1 MKLFIFIF
9 IVAVLAFLVWLCLQF
24 VSWQVWKPEGYTDTP
39 IIKLNFQQWKD
50 IYLFMPERFE
60 ISHDSIS
67 GILYKRDTATYDANK
82 NYYCI
87 SFGFWDYIQFTH
99 FWKKRVKFWKKR
111 VKLNNKTSETEQMSD
126 FLIDVQR
133 EINRKRREINQDMDQ
148 IQNKIFEDSVKLEDI
163 FSSWKER

>member
-9 IVAVLAFLVWLCLQF
+9 VIAVLAFLGWFIWQFADWKVWR
-24 VSWQVWKPEGYTDTP
+24 PENIVYRKIP

-50 IYLFMPERFE
+50 IYLLMPERFKLL
-60 ISHDSIS
+60 DDNPPC
-67 GILYKRDTATYDANK
+67 ILYKRDIATNDTNK

-87 SFGFWDYIQFTH
+87 SFNFWDYIRFT
-99 FWKKRVKFWKKR
+99 RFWKKR
-111 VKLNNKTSETEQMSD
+111 VKLNKKTSETEQMGD

-148 IQNKIFEDSVKLEDI
+148 MQNKIFEDSVKLEDI
-163 FSSWKER
+163 FSSWKEK

>member
-1 MKLFIFIF
+1 MKLFIFVF
-9 IVAVLAFLVWLCLQF
+9 IISITALIVWFILQF
-24 VSWQVWKPEGYTDTP
+24 ASWQVWKPEGYTSKF

-50 IYLFMPERFE
+50 IYLLMPERFE
-60 ISHDSIS
+60 ISNDSIP
-67 GILYKRDTATYDANK
+67 GILYKRDTATHDVNK

-99 FWKKRVKFWKKR
+99 FWKKK
-111 VKLNNKTSETEQMSD
+111 VKLNKETSETEQMGD

-148 IQNKIFEDSVKLEDI
+148 MQNKIFEDSVKLKDI
-163 FSSWKER
+163 FSSWKEK

>member
-9 IVAVLAFLVWLCLQF
+9 VIVVLAFLGWFLWQF
-24 VSWQVWKPEGYTDTP
+24 ISWQVWKPEGYTSKF

-50 IYLFMPERFE
+50 IYLLMPERFE
-60 ISHDSIS
+60 ISQDSIP
-67 GILYKRDTATYDANK
+67 GILYKRDTATHDVNK

-87 SFGFWDYIQFTH
+87 SFGFWDYTQFT
-99 FWKKRVKFWKKR
+99 RFWKKR
-111 VKLNNKTSETEQMSD
+111 VKLNNKTSETEQMGD

-148 IQNKIFEDSVKLEDI
+148 MQNKIFEDSVKLEDI
-163 FSSWKER
+163 FSSWKEK

>member
-9 IVAVLAFLVWLCLQF
+9 VIAVLAFIVWFILQF
-24 VSWQVWKPEGYTDTP
+24 AGWQLWKPEGYTSKF

-50 IYLFMPERFE
+50 IYLLMPERFE
-60 ISHDSIS
+60 ISNDSIP
-67 GILYKRDTATYDANK
+67 GILYKRDTATYDVNK

-87 SFGFWDYIQFTH
+87 SFDFWDYIQFAY
-99 FWKKRVKFWKKR
+99 FWKKKVKFS
-111 VKLNNKTSETEQMSD
+111 NKASETEQMSD

-148 IQNKIFEDSVKLEDI
+148 MQNKIFEDSVKLEDI
-163 FSSWKER
+163 FSSWKEK

>member
-9 IVAVLAFLVWLCLQF
+9 IVAISAFLVWLVWQF
-24 VSWQVWKPEGYTDTP
+24 VGWRVWKPEGYTDTP
-39 IIKLNFQQWKD
+39 IIRLNFQQWKD
-50 IYLFMPERFE
+50 IYLLMPERFE
-60 ISHDSIS
+60 ILQDSIP
-67 GILYKRDTATYDANK
+67 GILYKRDTTTYDANK

-99 FWKKRVKFWKKR
+99 FWKKRVKFNK
-111 VKLNNKTSETEQMSD
+111 KTSETEQMGD
-126 FLIDVQR
+126 FLTDVQR

-148 IQNKIFEDSVKLEDI
+148 MQNKIFEDSVKLEDI

>member
-9 IVAVLAFLVWLCLQF
+9 IVAISAFLVWLVWKF
-24 VSWQVWKPEGYTDTP
+24 VGWRVWKPEGYTDTP
-39 IIKLNFQQWKD
+39 IIRLNFQQWKD
-50 IYLFMPERFE
+50 IYLLMPERFE
-60 ISHDSIS
+60 ILQDSIS
-67 GILYKRDTATYDANK
+67 GILYKRDTTTYDANK

-99 FWKKRVKFWKKR
+99 FWKKRVKFNK
-111 VKLNNKTSETEQMSD
+111 KTSETEQMGD
-126 FLIDVQR
+126 FLTDVQR

-148 IQNKIFEDSVKLEDI
+148 MQNKIFEDSVKLEDI

>member
-1 MKLFIFIF
+1 MNLFIFIF
-9 IVAVLAFLVWLCLQF
+9 AVATTIFFVWLCLQF
-24 VSWQVWKPEGYTDTP
+24 VSWQVWKPEGYTAKP
-39 IIKLNFQQWKD
+39 IIRLNFQQWKD

-60 ISHDSIS
+60 ISQDSIP
-67 GILYKRDTATYDANK
+67 GILYKRDTATCDANK
-82 NYYCI
+82 NYYCV

-99 FWKKRVKFWKKR
+99 FWRKRVKFNK
-111 VKLNNKTSETEQMSD
+111 KTSETEQMGD

-148 IQNKIFEDSVKLEDI
+148 MQNKIFEDSVKLEDI